1 MNCRAF
7 TKPIVAAAVLFGS
20 AVACKADDFY
30 AGKTV
35 SIVVGSSVGGGIDYY
50 GRMVARH
57 IGKYIPGKPN
67 VITQNMLGASGMK
80 SVQYVENVAPHDGT
94 AVVTFNASLI
104 GSTLTEPD
112 KVPLD
117 FTKLRFVGNATSEVW
132 VCYMW
137 HTVGP
142 KTLDEVIAAPEIIFG
157 STGQTAGNYFQGA
170 MLRNMFGAK
179 IRHVLGYPGSA
190 ELVVAIERGELHG
203 DCVTWNSIPPDLI
216 SSGKVVPFVRFSQAT
231 APNLPPVPYIL
242 DKARNEEERQIINM
256 VTIFSDIA
264 RPFVAGSK
272 VPPERLAIL
281 RGAFNRTVKD
291 PDFIAEAAKAR
302 RDIIDP
308 MTGDEV
314 EKKIAE
320 LYATPK
326 AVVAKF
332 ANAVK

>member
-1 MNCRAF
+1 
-7 TKPIVAAAVLFGS
+7 V
-20 AVACKADDFY
+20 
-30 AGKTV
+30 GKT
-35 SIVVGSSVGGGIDYY
+35 ITIAVGSSVGGGIDYY
-50 GRMVARH
+50 GRILARH
-57 IGKYIPGKPN
+57 IGKHIPGRPS
-67 VITQNMLGASGMK
+67 VITQNILGASGMK
-80 SVQYVENVAPHDGT
+80 SVQYVENIAPHDGT
-94 AVVTFNASLI
+94 VMVTFNASLI

-117 FTKLRFVGNATSEVW
+117 FTKMRFIGNATSEVW
-132 VCYMW
+132 ACYVW

-142 KTLDEVIAAPEIIFG
+142 KTFDEVITAREIIFG
-157 STGQTAGNYFQGA
+157 STSQTAGNYFQGA
-170 MLRNMFGAK
+170 MLRNIFGAK

-256 VTIFSDIA
+256 VTIFSDVA

-281 RGAFNRTVKD
+281 REAFNRTVKD
-291 PDFIAEAAKAR
+291 LDFIAEAAKAR

-308 MTGDEV
+308 MTGEEV

-320 LYATPK
+320 FYATPK